1 MECFRLSSMKSC
13 RIITGKKGSGKTTT
27 ILKLYG
33 KEKGFV
39 TVHRGEEYFLLNLSS
54 REETL
59 LLSPYPKFPVLWK
72 RWYVNESAFLA
83 AVSSL
88 LEEREGVVVVD
99 EVGRME
105 IEGKGFAPFLE
116 KVKDRDITLVLG
128 VRDSLVEDV
137 KNRFFPFLEPTV
149 LFVDRA

>member
-1 MECFRLSSMKSC
+1 MECFRRSSMKSC

-54 REETL
+54 GEETL
-59 LLSPYPKFPVLWK
+59 LLSPHPKFPVLWK

-99 EVGRME
+99 EVGQME

>member
-1 MECFRLSSMKSC
+1 M
-13 RIITGKKGSGKTTT
+13 
-27 ILKLYG
+27 KLYS

-39 TVHRGEEYFLLNLSS
+39 TVHRGEEYFLLNLNSG
-54 REETL
+54 EETL

-72 RWYVNESAFLA
+72 RWYVNESAFLG

-99 EVGRME
+99 EVGQME

-128 VRDSLVEDV
+128 VRDSFVEEV